1 MSALLAG
8 ASPHRQEEYRRPV
21 WTRLWTE
28 AEKNR
33 GPNSALCEHSVNSW
47 SGART
52 ASRTGWLLLAT
63 GLGFAAWLDPA
74 TLAAAPTERLHALR
88 ELLGVLLLAG
98 LQLLLVGELTA
109 RANPEGSPA
118 SIVRRDRTAPLG
130 LAHGVVGATVV
141 WVVARVFVGTHLAH
155 PAAAAPAAVLQA
167 GALALL
173 LPRLRSQGGDVGVL
187 GLLVAL
193 GIGAGMDLV
202 TSLLLIDGSSFGW
215 APVAWD
221 ALPLRMLRL
230 ARVASIALAALGWGQ
245 FRSADT
251 PAAIGPPRWA
261 RFLAVQAAWAMPVAL
276 ILSAV
281 ISPDLKY
288 LLPLP
293 AYAALIPAAAAA
305 LRDLRLR
312 RLRSGAGWALAA
324 GSMAVGLALG
334 GWSFDGP
341 LPAPPGFESY
351 TASARQ
357 AVRLGH
363 ADAVLFGLLLLY
375 SRSGSWLPA
384 GAGWTVFGWVA
395 ASLGLASP
403 ALMAVGPAA
412 GAVGCLIEIGAPGP
426 RDAESR
432 RGPTKNRTSARSG

>member
-1 MSALLAG
+1 MILG
-8 ASPHRQEEYRRPV
+8 
-21 WTRLWTE
+21 
-28 AEKNR
+28 
-33 GPNSALCEHSVNSW
+33 
-47 SGART
+47 SGARI
-52 ASRTGWLLLAT
+52 ASRTGWLLLAA

-74 TLAAAPTERLHALR
+74 TVAAAPTERLHALR

-109 RANPEGSPA
+109 RASPEGSPA
-118 SIVRRDRTAPLG
+118 SILRRDRTAAVG
-130 LAHGVVGATVV
+130 LSHGVVGATVA

-155 PAAAAPAAVLQA
+155 PAVAAPAAALQA

-173 LPRLRSQGGDVGVL
+173 LPGLRSRSGGVG
-187 GLLVAL
+187 GLLAAL

-202 TSLLLIDGSSFGW
+202 TSLLLIDGSSLGW

-245 FRSADT
+245 FRNADT
-251 PAAIGPPRWA
+251 LPGIGPPRWA

-293 AYAALIPAAAAA
+293 AYAALIPAVAAA

-375 SRSGSWLPA
+375 SRSGGWLPA
-384 GAGWTVFGWVA
+384 GAAWTAFGWVA
-395 ASLGLASP
+395 ASLGLAAP

-426 RDAESR
+426 RDTESR
-432 RGPTKNRTSARSG
+432 CGPTENRTPARSG

>member
-1 MSALLAG
+1 MILG
-8 ASPHRQEEYRRPV
+8 
-21 WTRLWTE
+21 
-28 AEKNR
+28 
-33 GPNSALCEHSVNSW
+33 
-47 SGART
+47 SGARI
-52 ASRTGWLLLAT
+52 ASRTGWLLLAA

-74 TLAAAPTERLHALR
+74 TVAAAPTERLHALR

-109 RANPEGSPA
+109 RASPEGSSA
-118 SIVRRDRTAPLG
+118 LSILLRRDRTAAVG
-130 LAHGVVGATVV
+130 LSHGVVGATVA

-155 PAAAAPAAVLQA
+155 PAVAAPAAALQA

-173 LPRLRSQGGDVGVL
+173 LPRLRSRSGGVG

-202 TSLLLIDGSSFGW
+202 TSLLLIDGSSLGW
-215 APVAWD
+215 APVTWD

-245 FRSADT
+245 FRNADT
-251 PAAIGPPRWA
+251 LPGIGPPRWA
-261 RFLAVQAAWAMPVAL
+261 RFLAVHAAWAMPVAL

-293 AYAALIPAAAAA
+293 AYAALIPAVAAA

-375 SRSGSWLPA
+375 SRSGGWLPA
-384 GAGWTVFGWVA
+384 GAAWTAFGWVA
-395 ASLGLASP
+395 ASLGLAAP

-426 RDAESR
+426 RDTESR
-432 RGPTKNRTSARSG
+432 

>member
-1 MSALLAG
+1 MILG
-8 ASPHRQEEYRRPV
+8 
-21 WTRLWTE
+21 
-28 AEKNR
+28 
-33 GPNSALCEHSVNSW
+33 
-47 SGART
+47 SGARI
-52 ASRTGWLLLAT
+52 ASRTGWLLLAA

-74 TLAAAPTERLHALR
+74 TVAAAPTERLHALR

-109 RANPEGSPA
+109 RASPEGSSA
-118 SIVRRDRTAPLG
+118 LSILLRRDRTAAVG
-130 LAHGVVGATVV
+130 LSHGVVGATVA

-155 PAAAAPAAVLQA
+155 PAVAAPAAALQA

-173 LPRLRSQGGDVGVL
+173 LPGLRSRSGGVG
-187 GLLVAL
+187 GLLAAL

-202 TSLLLIDGSSFGW
+202 TSLLLIDGSSLGW

-245 FRSADT
+245 FRNADT
-251 PAAIGPPRWA
+251 LPGIGPPRWA

-293 AYAALIPAAAAA
+293 AYAALIPAVAAA

-375 SRSGSWLPA
+375 SRSGGWLPA
-384 GAGWTVFGWVA
+384 GAAWTAFGWVA
-395 ASLGLASP
+395 ASLGLAAP

-426 RDAESR
+426 RDTESR
-432 RGPTKNRTSARSG
+432 CGPTENRTPARSG